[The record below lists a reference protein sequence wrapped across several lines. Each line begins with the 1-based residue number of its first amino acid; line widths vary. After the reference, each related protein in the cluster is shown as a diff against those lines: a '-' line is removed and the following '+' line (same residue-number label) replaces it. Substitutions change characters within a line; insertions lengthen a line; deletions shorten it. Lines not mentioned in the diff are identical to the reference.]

1 METQPIQ
8 PQASKRFSFF
18 YGGHNERADFVLAS
32 EHDAVVMENA
42 RLQQEI
48 AAMRQHKT
56 DYMEAAEQTR
66 RALTSDIDHL
76 RPTVGQLVA
85 QFEAILT
92 DPKNLP
98 DGYKVPAKVQ
108 DAVQWLTAFGAGSP
122 DSGSAFQTRV
132 RPWLLECFGE
142 AIADDGMERNHRF
155 LEEALELVQACG
167 CTEAEALK
175 LVSYVFGR
183 PLGERSQEVG
193 GVMVTLAALCL
204 AHGLDMHC
212 AGETELA
219 RISQPE
225 TITRIRMKQASK
237 PAMSPLP
244 GAYPERQ
251 LQGSHDE
258 HQQ

>member
-1 METQPIQ
+1 MADTP
-8 PQASKRFSFF
+8 PQ
-18 YGGHNERADFVLAS
+18 S
-32 EHDAVVMENA
+32 E
-42 RLQQEI
+42 
-48 AAMRQHKT
+48 AAMRQELQRLEREVASMRQHKN
-56 DYMEAAEQTR
+56 DYMEATETTR
-66 RALTSDIDHL
+66 RALTSEIEFL
-76 RPTVGQLVA
+76 RTQAGTLLSCMGDSLNQLVTAEDQPSGAAALQALTTFA
-85 QFEAILT
+85 QA
-92 DPKNLP
+92 
-98 DGYKVPAKVQ
+98 PAQTSV
-108 DAVQWLTAFGAGSP
+108 S
-122 DSGSAFQTRV
+122 FQRRV

-142 AIADDGMERNHRF
+142 DIAYDGMERNHRF

-183 PLGERSQEVG
+183 PVGERSQEVG

-204 AHGLDMHC
+204 AHGLDMHG

-244 GAYPERQ
+244 GVYPERQ
-251 LQGSHDE
+251 PQGSQHE
-258 HQQ
+258 RQQ